1 MALVHCN
8 PVIEGFSKK
17 SGNLVFFISRGKCFV
32 RRHVIPRNPRTERQ
46 QFGRAAFAE
55 AVRLWQELPEYKKA
69 QCSCKAR
76 MRRTS
81 GYNLFI
87 SRFLRDAWARAS
99 GVPSLS
105 FLFPLSIPLRFSCVA
120 GISAPS
126 NREFEP
132 ILDEYGRARAQPIPY
147 A

>member
-55 AVRLWQELPEYKKA
+55 AVRRWQELPEYKKA
-69 QCSCKAR
+69 QCSYKAR

-105 FLFPLSIPLRFSCVA
+105 FLFPLSIPLRFGSDSDVFAASHVESDALLKECGRDSPLFA
-120 GISAPS
+120 
-126 NREFEP
+126 
-132 ILDEYGRARAQPIPY
+132 YGS
-147 A
+147 